1 MKSFAPSRR
10 FSQNFLTDPRTA
22 QRIVDALDIQAGDVV
37 VEIGPGKG
45 VLTERLLSTSAR
57 SVVAVDLDAR
67 AIAYIREQD
76 WAATERL
83 RLIQDDIL
91 NVNLHSFLYEGHR
104 ILVLGNIPYAI
115 TTPILF
121 WLFESRAV
129 ITRFVLMMQREVAQ
143 RCVAGPRS
151 KEYGILAVASW
162 YAAEARLLFSVA
174 PGAFFP
180 RPSVTS
186 AVVRF
191 DVRQSDPVP
200 TPFEQFMDF
209 VRASFSQRRKVL
221 LNALASWSQRVL
233 GQSIRDIRS
242 TTHSY
247 DLGRLRAE
255 ELTPLQLHE
264 VLVNLLL
271 SGKGPHQ

>member
-45 VLTERLLSTSAR
+45 VLTERLLRTSAR

-67 AIAYIREQD
+67 AIAHIRAQD

-91 NVNLHSFLYEGHR
+91 NINLHSFMHEGSR
-104 ILVLGNIPYAI
+104 LLVLGNIPYAI

-162 YAAEARLLFSVA
+162 YAAQARLLFSVA

-180 RPSVTS
+180 RPSITS

-191 DVRQSDPVP
+191 DVRQSDPVS
-200 TPFEQFMDF
+200 TPFAQFMDF

-233 GQSIRDIRS
+233 GQSIRDIGK

-255 ELTPLQLHE
+255 ELTPAQLHE
-264 VLVNLLL
+264 VLVNLLI
-271 SGKGPHQ
+271 SGKGRHQ